1 MTWVPPSAGPGRASA
16 AAQAAL
22 ASSSLSK
29 GLQSAQGVVYSMSG
43 DPSLSLYEV
52 AEISEIVQAHVG
64 GFAKANVLFAAST
77 DEHMQGRVQVTVIA
91 AGLPEARLIP
101 AEKGRQMARATMVVG
116 SSRRSSSIMW
126 STR

>member
-1 MTWVPPSAGPGRASA
+1 VPPSAGPGRASA

-22 ASSSLSK
+22 ASSSLLK
-29 GLQSAQGVVYSMSG
+29 GLRSAQGVVYSISG
-43 DPSLSLYEV
+43 DTSLSLYEV

-64 GFAKANVLFAAST
+64 GFAKANVLFAASA

-116 SSRRSSSIMW
+116 ASRRSSSIMW